1 MGVIVKRIVAISVLA
16 LACAGIGV
24 TAASAVPPG
33 YSLNPS
39 VGVAV
44 SSSTVAPGASLTVT
58 GTGWLPASSV
68 SVWIESEP
76 VLLKSGVAVD
86 GSGEFTT
93 TVTVPTDI
101 EPGPHTIFATGTTA
115 DGEVGAAGSASITVT
130 GSTTDGEESQS
141 GGNLADTGSNVLPIG
156 VLGGV
161 LLATGIGTVVL
172 FRRRARA

>member
-1 MGVIVKRIVAISVLA
+1 
-16 LACAGIGV
+16 
-24 TAASAVPPG
+24 
-33 YSLNPS
+33 
-39 VGVAV
+39 
-44 SSSTVAPGASLTVT
+44 
-58 GTGWLPASSV
+58 V

-115 DGEVGAAGSASITVT
+115 DGQVGAAGSASITVT
-130 GSTTDGEESQS
+130 GSTTDGS
-141 GGNLADTGSNVLPIG
+141 GDNLADTGSNVLPIG
-156 VLGGV
+156 ALGGV

-172 FRRRARA
+172 FRRRSRA

>member
-1 MGVIVKRIVAISVLA
+1 MKRLITAAFLTVAYFAMGATV
-16 LACAGIGV
+16 
-24 TAASAVPPG
+24 ASAVPPG

-39 VGVAV
+39 VDVAV

-86 GSGEFTT
+86 GEGAFSTP
-93 TVTVPTDI
+93 VIIPADI
-101 EPGPHTIFATGTTA
+101 EPGPHTIFTTGTTA
-115 DGEVGAAGSASITVT
+115 GGDVGAAASASITVT
-130 GSTTDGEESQS
+130 GSTT
-141 GGNLADTGSNVLPIG
+141 GSNILPIG
-156 VLGGV
+156 ALGGV

-172 FRRRARA
+172 FRRRSRA

>member
-1 MGVIVKRIVAISVLA
+1 MKRLITAAFLTVAYFAMGATV
-16 LACAGIGV
+16 
-24 TAASAVPPG
+24 ASAVPPG

-39 VGVAV
+39 VDVAV

-86 GSGEFTT
+86 GEGAFSTP
-93 TVTVPTDI
+93 VIIPADI
-101 EPGPHTIFATGTTA
+101 EPGPHTIFTTGTTA
-115 DGEVGAAGSASITVT
+115 GGDVGAAASASITVT
-130 GSTTDGEESQS
+130 GSTTDGS
-141 GGNLADTGSNVLPIG
+141 GDNLADTGSNILPIG
-156 VLGGV
+156 ALGGV

-172 FRRRARA
+172 FRRRSRA